1 MNFINLSDIEGMI
14 RRSFYILLCIALLST
29 SSIMPVSADSAPNM
43 KVDIIDY
50 EPFPAQIGEYVDVRV
65 KIENTGFG
73 RADAVSIKMEPEYPF
88 SLDSQNNAVEFIGI
102 LSPDDAAVHEYRLYV
117 DESAKVGTG
126 TVDVYYQVYEGGSWY
141 KSSFD
146 LNVGSSTFD
155 SKGTIELTD
164 ISCDPVVFMPGD
176 IGTVTFTLTN
186 TATENSVTIDGEDYD
201 TNARVQSAVLQ
212 GSDGG
217 IGVTSESYTGSG
229 VIGPGDSIT
238 LSYNVEIA
246 DDVTDGTYY
255 LDFSMVGNSHSYNNN
270 WRIPVKIDSASVKVI
285 PSKPMELTN
294 GEGTLEFDVANMH
307 PNSLSSVSVKLSA
320 DGIDFAPEE
329 YFVGAMDSDELFT
342 IEVDAKT
349 DLTGEV
355 VPVTIT
361 VEYRNGI
368 NEHITE
374 VAVREVKLNTEEEGS
389 GASIAVGAIMVLL
402 MLGVPAVVFMKR
414 RKQNNN

>member
-1 MNFINLSDIEGMI
+1 MNFINLSDIEEMI
-14 RRSFYILLCIALLST
+14 KRSFYILLCIALLST
-29 SSIMPVSADSAPNM
+29 SSIMPVSADSAPTM

-50 EPFPAQIGEYVDVRV
+50 DPFPAQIGEYVDVRV

-73 RADAVSIKMEPEYPF
+73 RADAVSIKMDPEYPF
-88 SLDSQNNAVEFIGI
+88 SLDSQNNAVEFIGV
-102 LSPDDAAVHEYRLYV
+102 LSPDDAAVHEYRLFV
-117 DESAKVGTG
+117 DESAKVGEG
-126 TVDVYYQVYEGGSWY
+126 TVDVYYQIYEGGSWY

-176 IGTVTFTLTN
+176 IGTVSFTLTN
-186 TATENSVTIDGEDYD
+186 TATENSVTIDGTDYD

-212 GSDGG
+212 GNGG
-217 IGVTSESYTGSG
+217 IDVTSDSYAGSG

-238 LSYNVEIA
+238 LSYNVEVA

-255 LDFSMVGNSHSYNNN
+255 LDLSMVGNSHSYNNN
-270 WRIPVKIDSASVKVI
+270 WRIPVKVDSASVKVI
-285 PSKPMELTN
+285 PSKPMVLTN

-320 DGIDFAPEE
+320 DGVDFSPEE
-329 YFVGAMDSDELFT
+329 YFVGSMDSDELFT

-349 DLTGEV
+349 DLKENV

-368 NEHITE
+368 NEHNTE
-374 VAVREVKLNTEEEGS
+374 VAVRDMKLITEEQGS
-389 GASIAVGAIMVLL
+389 GASIAVGAVAVLL

-414 RKQNNN
+414 RKQNSN

>member
-1 MNFINLSDIEGMI
+1 MNFIDISSIEKMMK
-14 RRSFYILLCIALLST
+14 RSFYILLCIALFST

-43 KVDIIDY
+43 KIDIIDY
-50 EPFPAQIGEYVDVRV
+50 DPFPAQIGEYVDVSV

-73 RADAVSIKMEPEYPF
+73 RADAVSIKMDPEYPF

-117 DESAKVGTG
+117 DENAKVGTG
-126 TVDVYYQVYEGGSWY
+126 TVDVYYQIYEGGSWY
-141 KSSFD
+141 KSTFD
-146 LNVGSSTFD
+146 LNVGSNTFD

-176 IGTVTFTLTN
+176 IGTVSFTLTN
-186 TATENSVTIDGEDYD
+186 TATDSSVTIDGTDYD
-201 TNARVQSAVLQ
+201 TNARVQSAILY
-212 GSDGG
+212 GDNY
-217 IGVTSESYTGSG
+217 IDVTSDSYTGSG
-229 VIGPGDSIT
+229 VMGPGDSIT
-238 LSYNVEIA
+238 LSYNVEVA

-255 LDFSMVGNSHSYNNN
+255 LDLSMVGNSHSYNNN
-270 WRIPVKIDSASVKVI
+270 WRIPVKVDSASVKVI
-285 PSKPMELTN
+285 PSKPMELAN

-320 DGIDFAPEE
+320 DGIDFSPEE

-349 DLTGEV
+349 DITDET

-368 NEHITE
+368 NEHNTE
-374 VAVREVKLNTEEEGS
+374 VAVRDVKLTSEEEGS
-389 GASIAVGAIMVLL
+389 GSNLAVGAIAVLL
-402 MLGVPAVVFMKR
+402 LLGVPAVVFMKR
-414 RKQNNN
+414 RKNNN

>member
-1 MNFINLSDIEGMI
+1 MKFINIPDIESI
-14 RRSFYILLCIALLST
+14 IKRLVYTLLCVALLST
-29 SSIMPVSADSAPNM
+29 SSMMPVSADSAATM

-65 KIENTGFG
+65 KIENIGYG
-73 RADAVSIKMEPEYPF
+73 RADAVSMRMDPEYPF
-88 SLDSQNNAVEFIGI
+88 SLDSQKNAVEFIGI

-117 DESAKVGTG
+117 DENSKVGAG
-126 TVDVYYQVYEGGSWY
+126 TVDVYYQVHEGGSWY

-146 LNVGSSTFD
+146 MNVGSSTFD

-176 IGTVTFTLTN
+176 IGTVSFTLTN
-186 TATENSVTIDGEDYD
+186 TAAGNSVTIDGVDYD
-201 TNARVQSAVLQ
+201 TNARVQSAALQ
-212 GSDGG
+212 GDTG
-217 IGVTSESYTGSG
+217 IDVTSDSYVGSG

-238 LSYNVEIA
+238 LSYNVEVA
-246 DDVTDGTYY
+246 DELPDGTYY
-255 LDFSMVGNSHSYNNN
+255 LDFSMVGNSHTYNNN
-270 WRIPVKIDSASVKVI
+270 WRIPVKVDSASIKVI

-307 PNSLSSVSVKLSA
+307 PNSLSSVSVKLSS
-320 DGIDFAPEE
+320 DGVDFSPEE
-329 YFVGAMDSDELFT
+329 YFVGSMNSDELFT
-342 IEVDAKT
+342 IEIDAKT
-349 DLTGEV
+349 DSEEEL

-374 VAVREVKLNTEEEGS
+374 VAVREIGLNSEDGGNGS
-389 GASIAVGAIMVLL
+389 YAAITVAVVLL
-402 MLGVPAVVFMKR
+402 MLGVPAIVFVQR

>member
-1 MNFINLSDIEGMI
+1 MNFITLSDIEETI
-14 RRSFYILLCIALLST
+14 KRSFYILFCIALLST

-43 KVDIIDY
+43 KVNIIDY
-50 EPFPAQIGEYVDVRV
+50 DPFPAQIGEYVDVRV
-65 KIENTGFG
+65 KIENMGYG
-73 RADAVSIKMEPEYPF
+73 RADAVSIKMDPEYPF
-88 SLDSQNNAVEFIGI
+88 SLDSQDNAVEFIGI

-176 IGTVTFTLTN
+176 IGTVSFTLTN
-186 TATENSVTIDGEDYD
+186 TATDSYVTIDGTDYD

-212 GSDGG
+212 GDDG
-217 IGVTSESYTGSG
+217 IDVTSDSYTGSG
-229 VIGPGDSIT
+229 VIGPGNSIT
-238 LSYNVEIA
+238 LSYNVKVA

-255 LDFSMVGNSHSYNNN
+255 LDLSMVGNSHSYNNN
-270 WRIPVKIDSASVKVI
+270 WRIPVKVDSASVKVI

-320 DGIDFAPEE
+320 DGVAFAPEE
-329 YFVGAMDSDELFT
+329 YFVGSMDSDELFT

-349 DLTGEV
+349 DLKDEV

-368 NEHITE
+368 NEHNTE

-389 GASIAVGAIMVLL
+389 GASIAVGAIAVIL

-414 RKQNNN
+414 RKQNDN

>member
-1 MNFINLSDIEGMI
+1 MNFITLSDIDEI
-14 RRSFYILLCIALLST
+14 IKRSFYILFCIALLST

-43 KVDIIDY
+43 KVNIIDY

-65 KIENTGFG
+65 KIENIGYG
-73 RADAVSIKMEPEYPF
+73 RADAVSIKMDPEYPF
-88 SLDSQNNAVEFIGI
+88 SLDSQDNAVEFIGI

-176 IGTVTFTLTN
+176 IGTVSFTLTN
-186 TATENSVTIDGEDYD
+186 TATAGSVTIDGTDYD

-212 GSDGG
+212 GDDG
-217 IGVTSESYTGSG
+217 IDVTSDSYTGSG
-229 VIGPGDSIT
+229 VIGSGNSIT
-238 LSYNVEIA
+238 LSYNVEVA

-255 LDFSMVGNSHSYNNN
+255 LDLSMVGNSHSYNNN
-270 WRIPVKIDSASVKVI
+270 WRIPVKVDSASVKVI

-320 DGIDFAPEE
+320 DGVDFSPEE
-329 YFVGAMDSDELFT
+329 YFVGSMDSDELFT

-349 DLTGEV
+349 DLKDEV
-355 VPVTIT
+355 IPVTIT

-368 NEHITE
+368 NEHNTE

-389 GASIAVGAIMVLL
+389 GASIAVGAIAVIL

-414 RKQNNN
+414 RKQNDN

>member
-1 MNFINLSDIEGMI
+1 MNFINFSDIEEMI
-14 RRSFYILLCIALLST
+14 KRSFYILLCIALLGT

-43 KVDIIDY
+43 KIDIIDY
-50 EPFPAQIGEYVDVRV
+50 EPFPAQIGEYVDVSV

-73 RADAVSIKMEPEYPF
+73 RADAVSIKMDPEYPF

-117 DESAKVGTG
+117 DENAKVGTG
-126 TVDVYYQVYEGGSWY
+126 SVDVYYQIYEGGSWY

-176 IGTVTFTLTN
+176 IGTVSFTLTN
-186 TATENSVTIDGEDYD
+186 TATESSVTIDGTDYD
-201 TNARVQSAVLQ
+201 TNARVQSAILHGDNHIDV
-212 GSDGG
+212 
-217 IGVTSESYTGSG
+217 ISESYTGSG
-229 VIGPGDSIT
+229 VMGPGDSIT
-238 LSYNVEIA
+238 LSYNVEVA
-246 DDVTDGTYY
+246 DDAADGTYY
-255 LDFSMVGNSHSYNNN
+255 LDLSMVGNSHSYNNN
-270 WRIPVKIDSASVKVI
+270 WRIPVKVDSASVKVI

-320 DGIDFAPEE
+320 DGVDFSPEE

-349 DLTGEV
+349 DLNEEV

-368 NEHITE
+368 NEHDTE
-374 VAVREVKLNTEEEGS
+374 VAVRDVKLNTEEKGS
-389 GASIAVGAIMVLL
+389 GAGIATAAVAILL

>member
-1 MNFINLSDIEGMI
+1 MNLINFSDIEEMI
-14 RRSFYILLCIALLST
+14 KRSFYILLCIALLGT

-43 KVDIIDY
+43 KIDIIDY
-50 EPFPAQIGEYVDVRV
+50 EPFPAQIGEYVDVSV

-73 RADAVSIKMEPEYPF
+73 RADAVSIKMDPEYPF

-117 DESAKVGTG
+117 DENAKVGTG
-126 TVDVYYQVYEGGSWY
+126 SVDVYYQIYEGGSWY

-176 IGTVTFTLTN
+176 IGTVSFTLTN
-186 TATENSVTIDGEDYD
+186 TATESSVTIDGTDYD
-201 TNARVQSAVLQ
+201 TNARVQSAILH
-212 GSDGG
+212 GDNH
-217 IGVTSESYTGSG
+217 IDVTSESYTGSG
-229 VIGPGDSIT
+229 VMGPGDSIT
-238 LSYNVEIA
+238 LSYNVEVA
-246 DDVTDGTYY
+246 DAAADGTYY
-255 LDFSMVGNSHSYNNN
+255 LDLSMVGNSHSYNNN
-270 WRIPVKIDSASVKVI
+270 WRIPVKVDSASVKVI

-320 DGIDFAPEE
+320 DGVDFSPEE

-349 DLTGEV
+349 DLNEEV

-368 NEHITE
+368 NEHDTE
-374 VAVREVKLNTEEEGS
+374 VAVRDVKLNTEEKGS
-389 GASIAVGAIMVLL
+389 GAGIATAAVAILL

>member
-1 MNFINLSDIEGMI
+1 MNFIDILSIEKMMK
-14 RRSFYILLCIALLST
+14 RSFYILLCIALFST
-29 SSIMPVSADSAPNM
+29 SSIMPVSADSAPSM
-43 KVDIIDY
+43 KIDIIDY
-50 EPFPAQIGEYVDVRV
+50 DPFPAQIGEYVDVSV

-73 RADAVSIKMEPEYPF
+73 RADAVSIKMDPEYPF

-117 DESAKVGTG
+117 DENAKVGTG
-126 TVDVYYQVYEGGSWY
+126 TVDVYYQIYEGGSWY
-141 KSSFD
+141 KSTFD
-146 LNVGSSTFD
+146 LNVGSNTFD

-176 IGTVTFTLTN
+176 IGTVSFTLTN
-186 TATENSVTIDGEDYD
+186 TATDSSVTIDGMDYD
-201 TNARVQSAVLQ
+201 TNARVQSAILY
-212 GSDGG
+212 GDNY
-217 IGVTSESYTGSG
+217 IDVTSDSYTGSG
-229 VIGPGDSIT
+229 VMGPGDSIT
-238 LSYNVEIA
+238 LSYNVEVA

-255 LDFSMVGNSHSYNNN
+255 LDLSMVGNSHSYNNN
-270 WRIPVKIDSASVKVI
+270 WRIPVKVDSASVKVI
-285 PSKPMELTN
+285 PSKPMELAN

-320 DGIDFAPEE
+320 DGIDFSPEE

-349 DLTGEV
+349 DITDET

-368 NEHITE
+368 NEHNTE
-374 VAVREVKLNTEEEGS
+374 VAVRDVKLTSEEEGS
-389 GASIAVGAIMVLL
+389 GSNLAVGAIAVLL
-402 MLGVPAVVFMKR
+402 LLGVPAVVFMKR
-414 RKQNNN
+414 RKNNN

>member
-1 MNFINLSDIEGMI
+1 MNVIDFSNIEKLMK
-14 RRSFYILLCIALLST
+14 RSFYLLLCIALLST

-43 KVDIIDY
+43 KIDIIDY

-73 RADAVSIKMEPEYPF
+73 RADAVSIKMDPEFPF

-186 TATENSVTIDGEDYD
+186 TATENSVTIDGTDYD
-201 TNARVQSAVLQ
+201 TNARVQSAMLQ
-212 GSDGG
+212 GDND
-217 IGVTSESYTGSG
+217 IEVTSDSYTGSG
-229 VIGPGDSIT
+229 VIGSGDSIT

-246 DDVTDGTYY
+246 DDVTDGTHY
-255 LDFSMVGNSHSYNNN
+255 LELSMVGNSHSYNNN
-270 WRIPVKIDSASVKVI
+270 WRIPVKVDSSSVKVI

-320 DGIDFAPEE
+320 DGVDFSPEE
-329 YFVGAMDSDELFT
+329 YFVGSMDSDELFT
-342 IEVDAKT
+342 IEVDARTALKE
-349 DLTGEV
+349 EV

-368 NEHITE
+368 NEHSTD
-374 VAVREVKLNTEEEGS
+374 VAVREIELNTEEEGNS
-389 GASIAVGAIMVLL
+389 THAAVAVIVALL

-414 RKQNNN
+414 RKQNTN